1 MDVTSLYNAEF
12 MDHVAHPDYKY
23 QMENPT
29 CTHEG
34 VNPSCGDERRDHRG
48 GRLHGPRLRHLAG
61 IC

>member
-34 VNPSCGDERRDHRG
+34 VNQSLKHNSEPTRHRS
-48 GRLHGPRLRHLAG
+48 
-61 IC
+61 